1 MKRATIEDVAAL
13 AGVSR
18 QTVSRAINDK
28 GEISPA
34 TKEKVMAAVRQLG
47 YRPNRQAQSMV
58 TQRTHTVGLVIPD
71 ISNLFFPEVARGVQ
85 DTAQQHNYNVLL
97 CNTDDDP
104 NEEIRVLNSLQAQG
118 VDGIIILGNAA
129 EQTAMQTF
137 ADSYAPIVM
146 VNRFIDH
153 PNINVIN
160 VDNEHGAFL
169 AVANLIQRGHRK
181 IGMLANKNFSR
192 SQVRRVRGY
201 EKALTENGIP
211 YDEALIVG
219 ASPTLEGG
227 YNALQQLL
235 GEHPEITAV
244 FTYND
249 LMGIGAIRAAHDL
262 AKQVPQDLA
271 VVGFDNIGLSS
282 IFIPSLSSVHVDKY
296 EIGQRAMNRILDML
310 DSPEQSFAPIEL
322 PVTLVTRES
331 ST

>member
-34 TKEKVMAAVRQLG
+34 TKDKVMAAVQQLG
-47 YRPNRQAQSMV
+47 YQPNRQAQSMV
-58 TQRTHTVGLVIPD
+58 TQRTQTVGLVIPD

-85 DTAQQHNYNVLL
+85 DTAQQHGYNVLL

-104 NEEIRVLNSLQAQG
+104 EEEVRVLHSFQAQG
-118 VDGIIILGNAA
+118 VDGIIIMGNVAD
-129 EQTAMQTF
+129 QTAMQAF

-146 VNRFIDH
+146 VNRFFDH
-153 PNINVIN
+153 PNVNLII

-169 AVANLIQRGHRK
+169 AVKHLIQKGHCK
-181 IGMLANKNFSR
+181 IGMLANSNFSR

-201 EKALTENGIP
+201 EKALTESGIP
-211 YDEALIVG
+211 YDESLIVG

-227 YNALQQLL
+227 YNTLQQLL

-262 AKQVPQDLA
+262 GKQVPKDLA

-296 EIGQRAMNRILDML
+296 EIGQRAMNRILNML
-310 DSPEQSFAPIEL
+310 RSPDKTFETIQV
-322 PVTLVTRES
+322 PVTLVPRES
-331 ST
+331 SN

>member
-28 GEISPA
+28 GEISPT
-34 TKEKVMAAVRQLG
+34 TKEKVMAAVQQLG
-47 YRPNRQAQSMV
+47 YQPNRQAQSMV
-58 TQRTHTVGLVIPD
+58 TQRTQTVGLVIPD

-104 NEEIRVLNSLQAQG
+104 DEEIRVLNSLQAQG
-118 VDGIIILGNAA
+118 VDGIIIIGNAA
-129 EQTAMQTF
+129 EKTAMQAF

-153 PNINVIN
+153 PNVNVIT

-169 AVANLIQRGHRK
+169 AVAHLIQQGHRK

-219 ASPTLEGG
+219 ATPTLEGG

-235 GEHPEITAV
+235 REQPEITAV

-262 AKQVPQDLA
+262 GKQVPQDLA

-282 IFIPSLSSVHVDKY
+282 IFIPSLSSVDVDKY
-296 EIGQRAMNRILDML
+296 EIGQHAMNRILDML
-310 DSPEQSFAPIEL
+310 DSPEQAFAPIEL
-322 PVTLVTRES
+322 PVTFVPRES

>member
-34 TKEKVMAAVRQLG
+34 TKEKVMAAVQQLG
-47 YRPNRQAQSMV
+47 YQPNRQAQSMV
-58 TQRTHTVGLVIPD
+58 TQRTQTVGLVIPD

-85 DTAQQHNYNVLL
+85 DTARKHNYNVLL

-104 NEEIRVLNSLQAQG
+104 DEEIRMLHSLAAQG
-118 VDGIIILGNAA
+118 VDGIIIIGNAA
-129 EQTAMQTF
+129 DQVTTQTF
-137 ADSYAPIVM
+137 ADSYGPIVM
-146 VNRFIDH
+146 VNRFFDH
-153 PNINVIN
+153 PNVNIII
-160 VDNEHGAFL
+160 VDNEQGAFL
-169 AVANLIQRGHRK
+169 AVEHLIQQGHVK

-227 YNALQQLL
+227 YNALNQLL

-262 AKQVPQDLA
+262 NKRVPQDLA

-282 IFIPSLSSVHVDKY
+282 IFIPSLSSIHVDKY
-296 EIGQRAMNRILDML
+296 EIGQRAMNRILNML
-310 DSPEQSFAPIEL
+310 DTPNKSFAPIEL
-322 PVTLVTRES
+322 PVTLIPRES